1 MIEIATQG
9 ATESLDPSGIPMGE
23 IGEGAILHFAVFA
36 EGFAEE
42 DGRWRFAIGDGGDVH
57 TYLLSQIHLLSTDI
71 YQLHDYTKKCKKNLT
86 PTAIATYLNLRKG
99 KSV

>member
-23 IGEGAILHFAVFA
+23 IGEGAIFHFTVFA

-42 DGRWRFAIGDGGDVH
+42 DGGWRFAIGDGGDVH
-57 TYLLSQIHLLSTDI
+57 TYLLSQIHLLSTHI
-71 YQLHDYTKKCKKNLT
+71 YPLHDY
-86 PTAIATYLNLRKG
+86 I
-99 KSV
+99 

>member
-23 IGEGAILHFAVFA
+23 IGKGTIFNFAVFA

-42 DGRWRFAIGDGGDVH
+42 DGGR
-57 TYLLSQIHLLSTDI
+57 
-71 YQLHDYTKKCKKNLT
+71 
-86 PTAIATYLNLRKG
+86 
-99 KSV
+99 

>member
-23 IGEGAILHFAVFA
+23 IGKGTIFNFAVFA

-42 DGRWRFAIGDGGDVH
+42 DGGWRFAIGDGGDVH
-57 TYLLSQIHLLSTDI
+57 TYLLSQIHLLSTHI
-71 YQLHDYTKKCKKNLT
+71 YLLHDY
-86 PTAIATYLNLRKG
+86 I
-99 KSV
+99 